1 MEQLEAL
8 LEGYSNSESFIS
20 GCVIGGIV
28 AFFAGIAI
36 MFAVLQIIAAWKIF
50 EKAGEKGWKSLIP
63 FYNIYIFFKILGIK
77 EWWFWTLLGGI
88 IITSI
93 MTSGTSTEFVIVGK
107 EIQVVFKGY
116 DTPQA
121 IIGNIASSII
131 GIVTLI
137 WVARN
142 GARAFGKSTGFAICL
157 FFFPDIC
164 WLILG
169 LGKAKYHKKAVLE
182 EA

>member
-8 LEGYSNSESFIS
+8 LEGYTNTESFIG
-20 GCVIGGIV
+20 GCVVGGVV

-36 MFAVLQIIAAWKIF
+36 MFAVLQIIAAWKIL
-50 EKAGEKGWKSLIP
+50 EKAGEKGWKCLIP
-63 FYNIYIFFKILGIK
+63 VYNIYIFFKVLGIK
-77 EWWFWTLLGGI
+77 EWWFWTLLGTI

-93 MTSGTSTEFVIVGK
+93 MTAGRSMEIVTVGK
-107 EIQVVFKGY
+107 EFQVIWKGY
-116 DTPQA
+116 DNPVG
-121 IIGNIASSII
+121 IIGDLISSVV

-142 GARAFGKSTGFAICL
+142 GAKAFGKSTGFAICL

-169 LGKAKYHKKAVLE
+169 LGKAKYHKKAV
-182 EA
+182 EAE